1 MLPSIAEALAVMAG
15 CALLMSTKDAPF
27 VEFFVSD
34 ASFATVQA
42 CLADHEISKNYT
54 VSEGTLLPGNY
65 QYFNASIEAQQ
76 YASGGTAQ
84 YQRAFIVVLFAVF
97 ILNLLALVYFLTH
110 RDWYADV
117 SEPSNL
123 FSIAINSPPSKELAG
138 SCGGGPHGKQ
148 FRSSWK
154 LQEDGGHVYMESLE
168 EKPSEETRTMR
179 RRRRLSEG
187 FDIVMTPVRKAR
199 ESFHERV
206 SN

>member
-1 MLPSIAEALAVMAG
+1 MAG

-27 VEFFVSD
+27 VQFWVSGRARGTMD
-34 ASFATVQA
+34 VCMANHPGSQ
-42 CLADHEISKNYT
+42 NYT
-54 VSEGTLLPGNY
+54 SAENILSPGDY

-84 YQRAFIVVLFAVF
+84 YQRAFIVILFAVF

-154 LQEDGGHVYMESLE
+154 LQEDGGHMYMESLE

-206 SN
+206 ST